1 MEEEDVDKQRPLKTF
16 ARSLLKVMKKTK
28 EFTSINA
35 PRYTLNN
42 SNNNYNNNKNN
53 TTAEV

>member
-1 MEEEDVDKQRPLKTF
+1 MEEEVVDKQRPLKTF
-16 ARSLLKVMKKTK
+16 AWSLLKVMKKTK

-53 TTAEV
+53 TATEV